1 MDHSRKIWP
10 AVAIAIVIWIFA
22 GIADAQRH
30 APIVVRWQNGDPNS
44 DLIMRNGRELLILQQ
59 GGLSVVV
66 NLAVSHPR
74 QVALV
79 YVRNATDRRFEVVP
93 SEMSFDLVEPAR
105 KPFAYQDPDELA
117 KSLRRVSP
125 WAYVF
130 AAMAGMATQ
139 QSHTTGTVTT
149 AGGSTAF
156 INSTTTAP
164 DNAARD
170 RTIQNLSETQ
180 LAKEVAA
187 SKIQDIA
194 LRENTVLPGEGVWGH
209 VFFNPP
215 KHYERDYAMGKL
227 ECILRVPIS
236 DYVFEFPYVWE
247 VTMEPRYR
255 SSDILPF
262 PSSWKAKR

>member
-1 MDHSRKIWP
+1 MKDSTDFMLAKDHSRRIWP
-10 AVAIAIVIWIFA
+10 GVAIAIIIWIFA
-22 GIADAQRH
+22 GIADAQTR

-44 DLIMRNGRELLILQQ
+44 DLLMRNGRELLILQE
-59 GGLSVVV
+59 GGLSVVA

-74 QVALV
+74 QVVLV
-79 YVRNATDRRFEVVP
+79 YVRNGSDRRFEVVP

-105 KPFAYQDPDELA
+105 KPFVYQDPDELA
-117 KSLRRVSP
+117 KSGRQVSP

-139 QSHTTGTVTT
+139 RSRTTGTVTT
-149 AGGSTAF
+149 PGGSTAF
-156 INSTTTAP
+156 INSTTTTP

-170 RTIQNLSETQ
+170 RAIQNLSEAQ
-180 LAKEVAA
+180 LAKEIAA

-215 KHYERDYAMGKL
+215 KHYEREYAT
-227 ECILRVPIS
+227 ESQQQRLR
-236 DYVFEFPYVWE
+236 
-247 VTMEPRYR
+247 
-255 SSDILPF
+255 
-262 PSSWKAKR
+262 AG